1 MTRLIVLLFLLVVAA
16 MGTHFSEGSMK
27 SVFQTALF
35 VTAGISAVALITG
48 AID

>member
-1 MTRLIVLLFLLVVAA
+1 MKRLIELLFLLVAAA

-35 VTAGISAVALITG
+35 VTA
-48 AID
+48 